1 MYFVLPG
8 GFKGPATQIV
18 SPGRASEA
26 IASLPVAAL
35 RLADSVISSLHD
47 VGIERVAQIASK
59 PRAGLRLRFGGDVL
73 LRFDQALGSAQEA
86 LTSLI
91 PPEVPRTELRFA
103 EPVADPED
111 LKRII
116 ELLCEKLCVDLEAR
130 GIGARRL
137 DLVFVRVDNITQAA
151 RIGLS
156 RPLYVANCSANK
168 HICRAA
174 RKTVSLYRPF
184 GE

>member
-1 MYFVLPG
+1 
-8 GFKGPATQIV
+8 
-18 SPGRASEA
+18 
-26 IASLPVAAL
+26 
-35 RLADSVISSLHD
+35 LHD

-59 PRAGLRLRFGGDVL
+59 PRAGLRLRFGGEVL

-91 PPEVPRTELRFA
+91 PPEVPRSELRFA

-116 ELLCEKLCVDLEAR
+116 ELLCQKLCIELEAR

-137 DLVFVRVDNITQAA
+137 DLVLVRVDNINQAA

-156 RPLYVANCSANK
+156 RPYREPK
-168 HICRAA
+168 HLARRRSSCRD
-174 RKTVSLYRPF
+174 
-184 GE
+184 